1 MAAEAA
7 GRRMSARDK
16 DERVSKVSEATDRL
30 CDKGIVAIVRAKSS
44 GQLIDVAR
52 SLLAG
57 GVDCIEITMTTPNA
71 LEVIRQ
77 CRKTV
82 AGAMIGVGS
91 VLDAATAAAAIEAGA
106 QFVVSPVFVPGVLA
120 KAHELDVPVVPGCF
134 TPTEILNATNA
145 GADLVK
151 VFPAGVFGP
160 EFIKAILAPMP
171 HLKLTPTGGVDLNTA
186 ANWIA
191 AGAVTLGVGSALVTK
206 AALADGNFDEIRR
219 LASQYVQIVAE
230 ARAAKAKK

>member
-1 MAAEAA
+1 MADRRAAAE
-7 GRRMSARDK
+7 RM
-16 DERVSKVSEATDRL
+16 
-30 CDKGIVAIVRAKSS
+30 CDKGIIAVVRASS
-44 GQLIDVAR
+44 SRQLIDVAKALR
-52 SLLAG
+52 AG

-71 LEVIRQ
+71 LKVIAD
-77 CRKTV
+77 CRKAV
-82 AGAMIGVGS
+82 DDALIGVGS
-91 VLDAATAAAAIEAGA
+91 VLNPETAKDAIEAGA
-106 QFVVSPVFVPGVLA
+106 QFVVCPIFKVA
-120 KAHELDVPVVPGCF
+120 IIETAHAAELPCVPGCL
-134 TPTEILNATNA
+134 TPTEILAATDA
-145 GADLVK
+145 GADMVK
-151 VFPAGVFGP
+151 VFPGGRFGP
-160 EFIKAILAPMP
+160 TYIKDLLAPMP